1 MKKKIRPLIVLL
13 LCVTVASSC
22 SKDNIDVQPNENINA
37 QSTLVAKGT
46 ETSTIHA
53 IQFSTEGL
61 HSLVLTASGEVYGTG
76 ELSYGEMGFGF
87 QKDFEITYK
96 GGVTNNYYA
105 HNFKKLTDPLAI
117 NIKKIAVGKN
127 SSYLL
132 SNDGSLYAAGD
143 GGDGQLGSGTLK
155 DNTAFTKVNFNG
167 GTIKEIVGGNF
178 NAFIL
183 TTSGKVFA
191 AGFNDYGQLGMGDDE
206 NHINF
211 VAVRS
216 LDGYQI
222 AEISCGGNHTLVRTT
237 DGKLLASGS
246 DQYGQLGGKG
256 KKFKF
261 TEIKLPTGVAAAD
274 LTQVTAGRESSFIL
288 TRSGVL
294 YAAGK
299 NEEGQ
304 LGIGSNGDTNKK
316 GFVKV
321 TSVTRVKLIRSY
333 LGHSV
338 ALTTSG
344 QLYVTGDNESGQLGL
359 GDNINRN
366 TFQHVTLQGN
376 TISGITEGV
385 ESNSTIVIT
394 TQGDFFG
401 TGRNRF
407 GNLGLGHHNDINLFQ
422 KMPINV
428 KQ

>member
-1 MKKKIRPLIVLL
+1 MKKFFKPLLILL
-13 LCVTVASSC
+13 VCGTVVSSC
-22 SKDNIDVQPNENINA
+22 SSDNTDEQLVKEVNGVKSTTLHAVQFA
-37 QSTLVAKGT
+37 
-46 ETSTIHA
+46 
-53 IQFSTEGL
+53 TEGL
-61 HSLVLTASGEVYGTG
+61 HSLALTASGEVFGTG
-76 ELSYGEMGFGF
+76 ELSYGEMGLGF
-87 QKDFEITYK
+87 QKDFEITYP

-105 HNFKKLTDPLAI
+105 HNFKKLLDPLAV

-132 SNDGSLYAAGD
+132 SNDGTLYAAGD
-143 GGDGQLGSGTLK
+143 GGDGQLGSGTFN
-155 DNTAFTKVNFNG
+155 DNAAFTKVNFSG
-167 GTIKEIVGGNF
+167 GSIKDIVGGNF

-183 TTSGKVFA
+183 TTAGKVFA

-206 NHINF
+206 NHVNF
-211 VAVRS
+211 TAVRS
-216 LDGYQI
+216 LDKYQI

-256 KKFKF
+256 SKFKF

-274 LTQVTAGRESSFIL
+274 LMQVAAGRESSFIL

-304 LGIGSNGDTNKK
+304 LGLGSNSDTKRK

-321 TSVTRVKLIRSY
+321 TSVTGVKLIRSY
-333 LGHSV
+333 YNHTV
-338 ALTTSG
+338 ALTIAG
-344 QLYVTGDNESGQLGL
+344 QLYATGDNESGQLGM
-359 GDNINRN
+359 GDNTSRN
-366 TFQHVTLQGN
+366 TFQRINTLQGN
-376 TISGITEGV
+376 IISNITEGI
-385 ESNSTIVIT
+385 ESNSTIAIT
-394 TQGDFFG
+394 EQGDMFG

-422 KMPINV
+422 KIPIRLN
-428 KQ
+428 